1 MEIKE
6 MQVRSNV
13 LRAKY
18 DSLLEVKNAADK
30 VAELLEEQLSE
41 YLGEMQ
47 DLDREIQEMLPKRCL
62 TCLNNHPPPTGR
74 YFCAEKG
81 ATRKYSLMTLPVRST
96 RSYHFKL
103 S

>member
-6 MQVRSNV
+6 MQVRSNI

-18 DSLLEVKNAADK
+18 DSLIEVKNAADK

-47 DLDREIQEMLPKRCL
+47 DLDREIQDMLPKRCL
-62 TCLNNHPPPTGR
+62 TCLNNHSPDGKAFLCR
-74 YFCAEKG
+74 EKG
-81 ATRKYSLMTLPVRST
+81 DTEIQLDDAACKEYEELP
-96 RSYHFKL
+96 F
-103 S
+103 